1 MTVYVS
7 RRPEQTHIRLTAG
20 PVFQSVLTPSLA
32 HDCIP
37 ALPGTCP
44 AYSNVCPADVSHFLL
59 QNIYGPTVPWVVFFF
74 WSNATTCPCALRGP
88 PSWAWQQYNRL
99 LRLGRQQGTFTLSRW
114 CEWWYRRMELKML
127 QCFFFVTCGAS
138 SGNILRNWD

>member
-74 WSNATTCPCALRGP
+74 WSNATTCPCGLRGP

-99 LRLGRQQGTFTLSRW
+99 LRLGRHEAQLRCPDDVSGDIGGWSA
-114 CEWWYRRMELKML
+114 RRALKPK
-127 QCFFFVTCGAS
+127 FY
-138 SGNILRNWD
+138 